1 MYSAKYLLTTYGVC
15 PNQSAT
21 SSASFSRPVK
31 SCNHSHTTTHTC
43 RPHHP
48 EMIQP
53 NQQQPHRCMRRL
65 TPPPHLISCLGSA
78 ASAKLPPR
86 RARTRA
92 VYMRHHAVT
101 HPHGQSA
108 INDTSACVPLL
119 LYVVYDCTLVASH
132 GSRGEVEGGGRGAVQ
147 EAPEAPAR
155 GGGVPVLPARPPLA
169 PLRRGR
175 QRCLAVAV
183 VGVVV
188 GILLLA
194 VLVDRG
200 GELLRRVGDPGA
212 ARRPPHEAGHADAT
226 GGAEGDDRD
235 GGDGA
240 RRRRS

>member
-1 MYSAKYLLTTYGVC
+1 MQPLAHHNTHLPAPSPRNDPTEPTTTTPVHA
-15 PNQSAT
+15 PTHSTT
-21 SSASFSRPVK
+21 SS
-31 SCNHSHTTTHTC
+31 H
-43 RPHHP
+43 
-48 EMIQP
+48 Q
-53 NQQQPHRCMRRL
+53 
-65 TPPPHLISCLGSA
+65 
-78 ASAKLPPR
+78 LPR
-86 RARTRA
+86 QRSIRETSTARARGARTRA

-108 INDTSACVPLL
+108 INDTRACVPLL

-212 ARRPPHEAGHADAT
+212 ARRPPREAGHADAT